1 MNVDDLKKLPLEQ
14 LRKIRNKN
22 LLLFNLL
29 AIGDLTVFYHSLH
42 TEKWFLLFASFG
54 IFVACISLYDNYK
67 IADDLLPEKQRV

>member
-42 TEKWFLLFASFG
+42 TEKWFLLFVAFG